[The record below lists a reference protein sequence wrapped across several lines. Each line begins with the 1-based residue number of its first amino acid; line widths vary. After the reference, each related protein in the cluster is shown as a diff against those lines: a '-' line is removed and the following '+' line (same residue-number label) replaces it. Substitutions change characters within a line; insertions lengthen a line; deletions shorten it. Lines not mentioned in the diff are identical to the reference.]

1 LGLLKEVQEALLDLM
16 GMLYVEVSKYSKET
30 DKFEN
35 IGEIRSKFPLTSPA
49 NRLTE

>member
-1 LGLLKEVQEALLDLM
+1 M

-35 IGEIRSKFPLTSPA
+35 IGEIRSKFSLTSPA
-49 NRLTE
+49 NRLTEWFILFNYKTC